1 MKNINGLFIALLF
14 LLSIV
19 GSAVGAAAVPIH
31 ALELKPYSAS
41 TPAPDKITIT
51 GTENHAWTNPGSL
64 TDMTFYLPHG
74 KYDITI
80 EKTGYNAWSMK
91 GVSVNDD
98 FGPIRVLSYDL
109 TPIPAS
115 NDNGSTNN
123 GSGSSGTS
131 TGTSTDLYV
140 GNLDFKDTVYP
151 GDTVTFK
158 LEVDAKEANNYTAK
172 HVEAKLT
179 VQNLNSG
186 EDVTSTISIGSLSAG
201 GSQDETFAIEIP
213 AQVDA
218 DTYKVTVD
226 LKWEDASGKQQI
238 AKYPATGNTVEL
250 EVAKLKHQVLITGT
264 QEDLTSYKAGDTVQ
278 LAVSMVNTGSNDETV
293 KVTLVSD
300 VGVQTTSATFT
311 LNQGDTS
318 TQYLN
323 FVVPENTKSGKYYT
337 IVSVVYGSVST
348 IQRFIL
354 AIDGVTVVQP
364 QSTVTVVQP
373 AEQTSTPLPTTE
385 IALGAIVLILA
396 GIIAWVGKD
405 AMSKGA
411 AKPLIIKARG
421 K

>member
-19 GSAVGAAAVPIH
+19 GSAAGAAAVPIH

-74 KYDITI
+74 KYDITV

-91 GVSVNDD
+91 GVSINDD

-115 NDNGSTNN
+115 NDGSTN
-123 GSGSSGTS
+123 GGSSGTS

-140 GNLDFKDTVYP
+140 GDLDFKDKVYP
-151 GDTVTFK
+151 GDTVTFE
-158 LEVDAKEANNYTAK
+158 LEVDAKDANTYTAK

-179 VQNLNSG
+179 VQNLNDG
-186 EDVTSTISIGSLSAG
+186 EDVTSEISIGSLSAG
-201 GSQDETFAIEIP
+201 DSQDETFTIEIP

-250 EVAKLKHQVLITGT
+250 EVAKQKHQILITDT

-278 LAVSMVNTGSNDETV
+278 IAVSMVNTGSNDETV
-293 KVTLVSD
+293 KVTLASD

-311 LNQGDTS
+311 LKQGDTS

-337 IVSVVYGSVST
+337 VISVVYGSVST

-354 AIDGVTVVQP
+354 TVDGITAVLP

-373 AEQTSTPLPTTE
+373 AEETKAPIPTTE

-396 GIIAWVGKD
+396 GIIAWFGKD

>member
-19 GSAVGAAAVPIH
+19 GSAAGAAAVPIH
-31 ALELKPYSAS
+31 ALELKPYSAA

-51 GTENHAWTNPGSL
+51 GTENHVWTNPGSL
-64 TDMTFYLPHG
+64 KDTTFYLPHG
-74 KYDITI
+74 TYDLTI
-80 EKTGYNAWSMK
+80 EKTGYNSWTMK
-91 GVSVNDD
+91 GVSINDD
-98 FGPIRVLSYDL
+98 FGPVRVLSYDL

-115 NDNGSTNN
+115 NNGSTN
-123 GSGSSGTS
+123 GGSSGTS

-140 GNLDFKDTVYP
+140 NDLDFKDKVYP

-158 LEVDAKEANNYTAK
+158 MEVDAKEANTYTAK

-179 VQNLNSG
+179 VKNLNDG
-186 EDVTSTISIGSLSAG
+186 EDVTSEISIGSMDAG
-201 GSQDETFAIEIP
+201 DSTDETFTIEIP

-250 EVAKLKHQVLITGT
+250 EVAKQKHQVLITDT

-278 LAVSMVNTGSNDETV
+278 IAVSMVNTGSNDETV
-293 KVTLVSD
+293 KVTLASD

-311 LNQGDTS
+311 LKQGDTS

-337 IVSVVYGSVST
+337 VISVVYGSVST

-354 AIDGVTVVQP
+354 TVDGITAVQP

-373 AEQTSTPLPTTE
+373 AEETKAPIPTTE

-396 GIIAWVGKD
+396 GIIAWFGKD